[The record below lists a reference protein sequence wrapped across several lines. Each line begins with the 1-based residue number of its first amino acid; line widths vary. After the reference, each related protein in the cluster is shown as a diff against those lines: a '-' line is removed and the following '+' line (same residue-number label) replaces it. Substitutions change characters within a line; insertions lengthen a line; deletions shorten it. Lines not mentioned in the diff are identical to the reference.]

1 MIDLRSDT
9 VTQPCAGMRAA
20 MLEAPLGDDVYGDDP
35 TVNLLEA
42 TLAERAGKAS
52 GLFLASGTQSNLCA
66 LLSHCGRGDEYI
78 AGQDA
83 HTYKYEAGGGAVL
96 GGIQPQPIPWN
107 ARGELDLQDIQ
118 RVIKPDDIHF
128 AKTRLLCL
136 ENTVGGK
143 AVSQAYTEAAT
154 GLARSNGLL
163 CHLDGARIF
172 NAAEKLNLKLIEICQ
187 PFDSI
192 SFVYQKD
199 WARRPAL
206 YWLAMRTSSN
216 VPVDGEKCLAAA
228 CAKRASSPRRACT
241 PSRIMWRV

>member
-9 VTQPCAGMRAA
+9 VTQPCAGMREA

-42 TLAERAGKAS
+42 TVAEKTGKAA
-52 GLFLASGTQSNLCA
+52 GLFLTSGTQSNLCA

-96 GGIQPQPIPWN
+96 GGIQPQPIAWN
-107 ARGELDLQDIQ
+107 SAGELSLDDIE
-118 RVIKPDDIHF
+118 RAIKPDDMHF

-143 AVSQAYTEAAT
+143 AV
-154 GLARSNGLL
+154 
-163 CHLDGARIF
+163 
-172 NAAEKLNLKLIEICQ
+172 
-187 PFDSI
+187 
-192 SFVYQKD
+192 
-199 WARRPAL
+199 
-206 YWLAMRTSSN
+206 
-216 VPVDGEKCLAAA
+216 
-228 CAKRASSPRRACT
+228 
-241 PSRIMWRV
+241 